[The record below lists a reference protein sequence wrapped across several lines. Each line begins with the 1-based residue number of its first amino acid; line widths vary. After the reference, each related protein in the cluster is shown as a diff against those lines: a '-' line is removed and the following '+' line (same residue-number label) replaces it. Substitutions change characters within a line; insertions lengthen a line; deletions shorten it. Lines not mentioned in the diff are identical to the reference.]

1 MRQTSVEI
9 DSASV
14 DSPDEFYET
23 VSTAFRLSGRWTHPC
38 GDRWD
43 AFYEAI
49 ELRDDLPEPVRLRG
63 RCSLTSRLPDDARRF
78 LECLD
83 ELRVEYPD
91 TAPMVEHLG

>member
-9 DSASV
+9 DLASV

-23 VSTAFRLSGRWTHPC
+23 VSTAFGLSGRWTHPS

-49 ELRDDLPEPVRLRG
+49 ELRDDLPERVRLRG
-63 RCSLTSRLPDDARRF
+63 WSSLEGRLPDDARRF
-78 LECLD
+78 IECLD
-83 ELRVEYPD
+83 ELRVENPG
-91 TAPMVEHLG
+91 TAPLVEHVE